1 MNWNGGQRADVRAW
15 TCMYCR
21 NLDSLR
27 WNITNRMTE
36 INTRKELLSVS
47 LNPSGI
53 RYYWRKR
60 ASRKGFTAGTDY
72 GTDGPYFIWKPFF
85 FHFLR
90 PIISIVRNTVEM
102 EEFDGNC
109 VSLTKLDEMQWIPLL
124 SMPIKWDVRHS
135 KHYLERKGIGTS
147 RNGPR
152 SG

>member
-36 INTRKELLSVS
+36 INTRKELLSVF
-47 LNPSGI
+47 LKPSGI

-60 ASRKGFTAGTDY
+60 ASSIGFTAGTDY

-85 FHFLR
+85 FSFLTTNHLDCPEHSWNGR
-90 PIISIVRNTVEM
+90 IRWKLCFSNEVGWDAMDPSSLYAYKMGCEASQSLFIKERNW
-102 EEFDGNC
+102 N
-109 VSLTKLDEMQWIPLL
+109 
-124 SMPIKWDVRHS
+124 
-135 KHYLERKGIGTS
+135 
-147 RNGPR
+147 
-152 SG
+152 